1 MPAYKELGESL
12 GSAIGTGYEAQ
23 SKFYERRS
31 AQDLYRHREFQRQ
44 NLFDVL
50 YGAIGLGSN
59 LYDIYSENQQIMD
72 WATSEK
78 QGYKVTSNW
87 LENLFGSVEFEK
99 GGEAFTAAEL
109 SAKKLLG
116 IETLSSREKMVKDLG
131 VL

>member
-1 MPAYKELGESL
+1 MPDYKGLGESL
-12 GSAIGTGYEAQ
+12 GSAISSGYKAQ

-31 AQDLYRHREFQRQ
+31 SQDLYRHRESQRR

-50 YGAIGLGSN
+50 YGAMGLGSN
-59 LYDIYSENQQIMD
+59 LYDIYSENQKIMD
-72 WATSEK
+72 WATSEE

-87 LENLFGSVEFEK
+87 LENLFGSLEFEK

-116 IETLSSREKMVKDLG
+116 E
-131 VL
+131 